1 MESVEVHLAS
11 DVSSS
16 GTMVLSRLP
25 SSQYAP
31 ETSRMDQLVTLRE
44 ATVYRYA
51 LALPGEIRTIEPAE
65 LFNFDDETQA
75 TGRLSTGE
83 TVGVVSIEITTTDD
97 TVYRGRIDIRSAKFA
112 DEQAFGVMLSD
123 LAQLAIEAMHQGF
136 APGAGEFGT
145 GAGGS
150 PRLLYQRFAVL
161 HSLLVG
167 SDLGWSISHVFH
179 DPHREWSVQ
188 HELRPPGRPLR
199 GSSRLR
205 SQLNKPGP
213 RVSTPTAQLPTMPR
227 MMPVERTE
235 ETFDTIPN
243 RFVRF
248 VLEGWRALA
257 AEVVANADSLGGAA
271 KRRGVHH
278 AQQVVALVDDYLHA
292 PLISELTR
300 MTVFP
305 GDNQVLR
312 RREGYRQI
320 YAAWALVEGTLGLEL
335 DLEDPL
341 LVSRRNIATLY
352 EYWTFTRLA
361 RSLAEACGDRDI
373 ASDLFSPTESGMS
386 MVLSARAT
394 TRLEFATRVGDDEV
408 LGDLCFNQ
416 TFTSESWTQP
426 MRPDASLF
434 LRTPG
439 GNEMWLHFDAKYRV
453 DWTTPFGRDTG
464 EHETAT
470 EPISGTS
477 KRSDLLK
484 MHAYRDAI
492 RNSAGSYVLFPGSD
506 STSFNFTHGEFL
518 PGLGAIPMRP
528 SSATEDS
535 AALAG
540 FLRRAIKHTAA
551 LGTRHRRAQ
560 YWTAR
565 AYSGAGTDQ
574 PEAKPPVGTLPP
586 ADTLVLLGYVR
597 SSAQWSWI
605 RNNFR
610 YNLRSGDRRG
620 AVDTDAR
627 ELDAPLIL
635 LYGLD
640 NEEGHIELY
649 ERTGPWTGMTAETLQ
664 RLGYPNPRG
673 DTYLVSR
680 VAKIADPPWIDEA
693 RIDKLLPAGWL
704 AGRPVSTTWLDVVLS
719 TQG

>member
-1 MESVEVHLAS
+1 
-11 DVSSS
+11 
-16 GTMVLSRLP
+16 MVLSRLP

-31 ETSRMDQLVTLRE
+31 GTTPMDQLVTLRE
-44 ATVYRYA
+44 ATAYRYA
-51 LALPGEIRTIEPAE
+51 LALPGDIRAVEPAE

-75 TGRLSTGE
+75 TGRLNTGE
-83 TVGVVSIEITTTDD
+83 TVGVVSIEITTTDE

-112 DEQAFGVMLSD
+112 DEQAFGTMLSD
-123 LAQLAIEAMHQGF
+123 LAQLALEAMHQGF

-167 SDLGWSISHVFH
+167 SDLDWAISHVFH

-205 SQLNKPGP
+205 SQLTKPGP
-213 RVSTPTAQLPTMPR
+213 RVRTPTARLPTMPR
-227 MMPVERTE
+227 MMPVGRTE

-257 AEVVANADSLGGAA
+257 AEVVTKADTLGGAA
-271 KRRGVHH
+271 KRRGVHQ
-278 AQQVVALVDDYLHA
+278 AQHVVSLIDEYLHA

-300 MTVFP
+300 LTVFP

-312 RREGYRQI
+312 RREGYRQM

-352 EYWTFTRLA
+352 EYWAFTRLA
-361 RSLAEACGDRDI
+361 RALAEACGGREI
-373 ASDLFSPTESGMS
+373 ASELFSPMKSGMS

-394 TRLEFATRVGDDEV
+394 TRLEFATRVGEDEV
-408 LGDLCFNQ
+408 LADLYFNQ
-416 TFTSESWTQP
+416 TFTKESWTQP

-464 EHETAT
+464 EDDTAK
-470 EPISGTS
+470 ELFSGTT

-506 STSFNFTHGEFL
+506 STSFNFTRGEFL

-528 SSATEDS
+528 ISAPEDS
-535 AALAG
+535 AALVS
-540 FLRRAIKHTAA
+540 FLCRAIKHTAA
-551 LGTRHRRAQ
+551 LGTRHRRAL
-560 YWTAR
+560 YWTER

-574 PEAKPPVGTLPP
+574 PEAKPPVGALPP
-586 ADTLVLLGYVR
+586 ADTMVLLGYVR
-597 SSAQWSWI
+597 STAQWSWI

-627 ELDAPLIL
+627 ELDAPLLL
-635 LYGLD
+635 LYGQD
-640 NEEGHIELY
+640 DGVERIELY

-664 RLGYPNPRG
+664 RLGYPGPRG

-680 VAKIADPPWIDEA
+680 VAKVAAPPWIDEV
-693 RIDKLLPAGWL
+693 RINSLLPTEWMT
-704 AGRPVSTTWLDVVLS
+704 GRPVSTTWLDVVLS
-719 TQG
+719 TQD

>member
-1 MESVEVHLAS
+1 
-11 DVSSS
+11 
-16 GTMVLSRLP
+16 
-25 SSQYAP
+25 
-31 ETSRMDQLVTLRE
+31 MDQLVTLRE
-44 ATVYRYA
+44 ATAYRYA
-51 LALPGEIRTIEPAE
+51 LALPGDIRAIEPAE

-75 TGRLSTGE
+75 TGRLNTGE
-83 TVGVVSIEITTTDD
+83 TVGVVSIEITTTDE

-112 DEQAFGVMLSD
+112 DEQAFGTMLAD

-167 SDLGWSISHVFH
+167 SDLGWAISHVFH

-188 HELRPPGRPLR
+188 HELRPPGLPLR

-205 SQLNKPGP
+205 SQLTKPGP
-213 RVSTPTAQLPTMPR
+213 RVPTPTARLPTMPR

-257 AEVVANADSLGGAA
+257 AEVVAKADSLGGAA
-271 KRRGVHH
+271 KRRGVHQ
-278 AQQVVALVDDYLHA
+278 AQHVVALVDEYLHA
-292 PLISELTR
+292 PLISELAR
-300 MTVFP
+300 LTVLP

-361 RSLAEACGDRDI
+361 RALAEACGVPEK
-373 ASDLFSPTESGMS
+373 ASELFSPSESGMS
-386 MVLSARAT
+386 MVLKAGAT
-394 TRLEFATRVGDDEV
+394 TRLHFATHVGNDEV

-416 TFTSESWTQP
+416 TFTSESWTRP

-453 DWTTPFGRDTG
+453 DWTTPFGRDEGEDATG
-464 EHETAT
+464 
-470 EPISGTS
+470 PFNGTS

-492 RNSAGSYVLFPGSD
+492 RNSAGSYVLFPGSE
-506 STSFNFTHGEFL
+506 SASFNLTSEEFL

-528 SSATEDS
+528 MAASEDS
-535 AALAG
+535 AALVT
-540 FLRRAIKHTAA
+540 FLRRAIRHTAA

-565 AYSGAGTDQ
+565 AYLGAGTDQ
-574 PEAKPPVGTLPP
+574 PEAKPPVGALPP
-586 ADTLVLLGYVR
+586 ADTPVLLGYVR
-597 SSAQWSWI
+597 SSAQWNWI
-605 RNNFR
+605 RSNLR

-620 AVDTDAR
+620 AVDTDAK

-635 LYGLD
+635 LYGRD
-640 NEEGHIELY
+640 VEVEQIELY
-649 ERTGPWTGMTAETLQ
+649 ERTGAWIGTTAETLE

-680 VAKIADPPWIDEA
+680 IAKIADPLWINEVRIDE
-693 RIDKLLPAGWL
+693 LLPARWTT
-704 AGRPVSTTWLDVVLS
+704 GRPSTTTWLDVVLS
-719 TQG
+719 TQD